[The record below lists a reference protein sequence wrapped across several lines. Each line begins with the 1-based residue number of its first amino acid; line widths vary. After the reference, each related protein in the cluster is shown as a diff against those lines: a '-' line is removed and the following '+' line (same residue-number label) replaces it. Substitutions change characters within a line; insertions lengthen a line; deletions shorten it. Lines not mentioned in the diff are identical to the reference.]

1 MGMRTHRLFS
11 FVGEWLLIAP
21 AREGSNRFGATEGF
35 PFCAQREE
43 DNFEIGR
50 ILHLKSE
57 IRDLKLDGQ
66 IPVQL
71 EISDFGFEMQDSSDF
86 KISHRFTLGPA
97 CYSGSMSILK
107 FLGINPDTAERTAP
121 SAETETVRKIV
132 QKLDQLP
139 EQQARYIAAFAF
151 LLSRAARADLEISTG
166 ETALMERIV
175 MQQGGLPEELALVV
189 VQMAKTQN
197 QLFGS
202 TENYLVTR
210 EFERMATREQ
220 KLALLDCLFAVAA
233 ADETITSE
241 EDNVVKQIASELKLS
256 HDEYISA
263 RSRFREYL
271 AVLKPGRRD

>member
-1 MGMRTHRLFS
+1 
-11 FVGEWLLIAP
+11 
-21 AREGSNRFGATEGF
+21 
-35 PFCAQREE
+35 
-43 DNFEIGR
+43 
-50 ILHLKSE
+50 
-57 IRDLKLDGQ
+57 
-66 IPVQL
+66 
-71 EISDFGFEMQDSSDF
+71 MQDSSDF
-86 KISHRFTLGPA
+86 KISHSFTLGPA

-175 MQQGGLPEELALVV
+175 MQQSGLPEELALLV

-210 EFERMATREQ
+210 EFERIATHEQ
-220 KLALLDCLFAVAA
+220 KLALLDCLFAVTA
-233 ADETITSE
+233 ADETITGE
-241 EDNVVKQIASELKLS
+241 EDNVVKQIASELRLS
-256 HDEYISA
+256 HSEYIAS

-271 AVLKPGRRD
+271 AVLKQGRRDP

>member
-1 MGMRTHRLFS
+1 
-11 FVGEWLLIAP
+11 
-21 AREGSNRFGATEGF
+21 
-35 PFCAQREE
+35 
-43 DNFEIGR
+43 
-50 ILHLKSE
+50 
-57 IRDLKLDGQ
+57 
-66 IPVQL
+66 
-71 EISDFGFEMQDSSDF
+71 
-86 KISHRFTLGPA
+86 
-97 CYSGSMSILK
+97 MSILK

-175 MQQGGLPEELALVV
+175 MQQSGLPEELALLV

-210 EFERMATREQ
+210 EFERIATHEQ
-220 KLALLDCLFAVAA
+220 KLALLDCLFAVTA
-233 ADETITSE
+233 ADETITGA
-241 EDNVVKQIASELKLS
+241 EDNVVKQIASELRLS
-256 HDEYISA
+256 HSEYIAS

-271 AVLKPGRRD
+271 AVLKQGRRDP